1 MADNPEKSSDTKTNI
16 LDLSTLALVL
26 DCILAFEKATLTIGR
41 LNNHGALSQDLENK
55 YLNRFEHLYSKLV
68 KLLEEHP
75 SHAKHQLGR
84 R

>member
-1 MADNPEKSSDTKTNI
+1 MVDDPEKSSNFKKNT
-16 LDLSTLALVL
+16 LDPNSLALIL

-41 LNNHGALSQDLENK
+41 LTNHEVLSKDLENK
-55 YLNRFEHLYSKLV
+55 YLNNFEHLYSKLV